1 MAAADPDTEVQAEF
15 PPLVRQYKSG
25 RVERFFNP
33 APLPAGTDPATGVV
47 SKDVVVDPATGLW
60 ARLFLPPGSHGKKQQ
75 LPVVVYYHG
84 GAYVIGSAAD
94 PWTHTYL
101 NALVAKAGVLAVAL
115 EYRLA
120 PEHPLPAS
128 YEDSWE
134 GLKWVATHAAAA
146 AAVGGGP
153 VEPWLTEHGDFSRVF
168 LAGASA
174 GGTIAHYVAVRAG
187 EQQGQG
193 DILGMRVIG
202 LLIVHPYFSGAA
214 DIGDEGTTG
223 KQRKAQADA
232 FWRFL
237 YPGSPGLDD
246 PLFNPFSEAAG
257 GSAARVAAER
267 VLVCVAE
274 KDDLRDRGVWYYES
288 LKASGYPGEVEL
300 LESKGEGH
308 VFYCMNPRCD
318 RAREMEERVL
328 SFLRK

>member
-1 MAAADPDTEVQAEF
+1 MAPADPDTEVQAEF
-15 PPLVRQYKSG
+15 VPLVRQYKSG
-25 RVERFFNP
+25 RVERFMNP
-33 APLPAGTDPATGVV
+33 DPLPAGTDPATGVV

-60 ARLFLPPGSHGKKQQ
+60 ARLFLPPGSHGKK

-94 PWTHTYL
+94 PFTHTYL

-120 PEHPLPAS
+120 PEHPLPAA
-128 YEDSWE
+128 YHDSWE
-134 GLKWVATHAAAA
+134 GLKWVATHAAA
-146 AAVGGGP
+146 GGGP
-153 VEPWLTEHGDFSRVF
+153 EPWLNEHGDFSRVF

-174 GGTIAHYVAVRAG
+174 GATIAHFVAVRAG
-187 EQQGQG
+187 EQGKG
-193 DILGMRVIG
+193 GLGGMRVRG

-223 KQRKAQADA
+223 KERKAKADA

-237 YPGSPGLDD
+237 HPGSPGLDD
-246 PLFNPFSEAAG
+246 PLSNPFSEAAG
-257 GSAARVAAER
+257 GSAARVVAER

-308 VFYCMNPRCD
+308 VFYCINPRCD
-318 RAREMEERVL
+318 KAREMEERVL

>member
-25 RVERFFNP
+25 RVERFFNL

-60 ARLFLPPGSHGKKQQ
+60 ARLFLPAGSHGKK

-84 GAYVIGSAAD
+84 GAYVIGSAVD
-94 PWTHTYL
+94 PMTHGYL
-101 NALVAKAGVLAVAL
+101 NALVAKAGVLAAAL

-120 PEHPLPAS
+120 PEHPLPAA

-134 GLKWVATHAAAA
+134 GLKWVATHASASASAAA
-146 AAVGGGP
+146 GGGP
-153 VEPWLTEHGDFSRVF
+153 AAEPWLTEHGDFSRVF

-174 GGTIAHYVAVRAG
+174 GATIAHFVAVRAG
-187 EQQGQG
+187 EQHKSGG
-193 DILGMRVIG
+193 LGMRIRG

-223 KQRKAQADA
+223 KARKARADA

-237 YPGSPGLDD
+237 CPGTPGLDD
-246 PLFNPFSEAAG
+246 PLSNPFSEAAG

-300 LESKGEGH
+300 LESMGEGH

-328 SFLRK
+328 GFLRK